1 MRATLLLADHAV
13 VADGKLYI
21 NGGGWSVTGP
31 GAPSAIAVKLDVP
44 WDRANQRLHLR
55 LRLIGQDGEPVTLPG
70 PQGPQPIE
78 ITGDAE
84 IGRPAGWCTA
94 PTSTSRSRSRSA
106 RCRCEPGQ
114 RYQWVL
120 DIDGETQQDWH
131 LTFSTRTAPSRAG
144 DVRRRAL
151 TGYWNLGDTSSN
163 GGVDA
168 GTPLPAWQNEQRG
181 S

>member
-31 GAPSAIAVKLDVP
+31 TPTPSAIAVKLDVP
-44 WDRANQRLHLR
+44 WDRANQKLHLR
-55 LRLIGQDGEPVTLPG
+55 LRLIGQDGEAVTIAG
-70 PQGPQPIE
+70 PQGPQPVE

-84 IGRPAGWCTA
+84 IGRPPGLVHGADIDFPLAFQLG
-94 PTSTSRSRSRSA
+94 PLPL
-106 RCRCEPGQ
+106 EPGQ

-131 LTFSTRTAPSRAG
+131 LTFSTRRAEQEPATY
-144 DVRRRAL
+144 V
-151 TGYWNLGDTSSN
+151 
-163 GGVDA
+163 VD
-168 GTPLPAWQNEQRG
+168 P
-181 S
+181 